1 MKKGKRSENG
11 RKTGRILCMAAVI
24 PLLIFLLAGCGGERM
39 ETRKEIDRI
48 YREAERTA
56 KERAAA
62 YIAEKYGIEAYA
74 EGYWVQGYHDFF
86 APYVSSKVVVFME
99 QEGRK
104 FCVGLD
110 VDDETI
116 LWDNYQREEIEAVL
130 QNYFMELYGLS
141 PSFTAKTEFRLENA
155 PDFRT
160 ATPAEWRE
168 KGYGHGNMVDFYFQG
183 QTAEEML
190 PRINYLEF
198 TDSWL
203 SSEQSLEAISFEA
216 GDWPVCEGGYVK
228 WNLHLYHSPEGVYVD
243 SSVEYP
249 DIAGFPYFREWRQ
262 VCLSDRGTEEEEL
275 SGTFWKFHSVQ
286 ADGIMVISRI
296 PWNDSLPCETEDI
309 LCVKAG
315 ENSIEEGNSTEEW
328 SIDRGNGD
336 IRTYQLVSDVYE
348 VTEESPDSNYAAA
361 IHVSA
366 DFINQYEGPLYL
378 LRCNKETGKVEM
390 MKEILSQK
398 ELDALPEEESRRD
411 YKTYANGTYGMSA
424 GYQYAVAEESMDGE

>member
-1 MKKGKRSENG
+1 
-11 RKTGRILCMAAVI
+11 
-24 PLLIFLLAGCGGERM
+24 
-39 ETRKEIDRI
+39 
-48 YREAERTA
+48 
-56 KERAAA
+56 
-62 YIAEKYGIEAYA
+62 
-74 EGYWVQGYHDFF
+74 
-86 APYVSSKVVVFME
+86 
-99 QEGRK
+99 
-104 FCVGLD
+104 
-110 VDDETI
+110 
-116 LWDNYQREEIEAVL
+116 
-130 QNYFMELYGLS
+130 
-141 PSFTAKTEFRLENA
+141 
-155 PDFRT
+155 
-160 ATPAEWRE
+160 
-168 KGYGHGNMVDFYFQG
+168 
-183 QTAEEML
+183 
-190 PRINYLEF
+190 
-198 TDSWL
+198 
-203 SSEQSLEAISFEA
+203 
-216 GDWPVCEGGYVK
+216 
-228 WNLHLYHSPEGVYVD
+228 
-243 SSVEYP
+243 
-249 DIAGFPYFREWRQ
+249 
-262 VCLSDRGTEEEEL
+262 
-275 SGTFWKFHSVQ
+275 
-286 ADGIMVISRI
+286 MVISRI